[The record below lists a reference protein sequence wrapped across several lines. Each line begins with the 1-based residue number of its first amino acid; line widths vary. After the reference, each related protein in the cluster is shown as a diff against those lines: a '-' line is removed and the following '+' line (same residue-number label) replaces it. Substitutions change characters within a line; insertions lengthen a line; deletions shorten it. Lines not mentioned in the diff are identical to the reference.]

1 MLVSFSSTSL
11 HASACLRRRL
21 KASSTNAEKVVSSL
35 AAASSA
41 SAARE
46 TSMETHFALFTDA

>member
-1 MLVSFSSTSL
+1 MVSFSSTPL

-21 KASSTNAEKVVSSL
+21 SASSTNAEKVVSSL

-41 SAARE
+41 SATRE
-46 TSMETHFALFTDA
+46 TSMVTHFVLFIDA

>member
-1 MLVSFSSTSL
+1 MLLSFSSTSL

-21 KASSTNAEKVVSSL
+21 SASSTSAEKVVSSL

-46 TSMETHFALFTDA
+46 ASMATHFVLFTDA

>member
-1 MLVSFSSTSL
+1 MLVSFSSTPL
-11 HASACLRRRL
+11 HASACLRRRFS
-21 KASSTNAEKVVSSL
+21 ASSTRAEKVVSSL

-46 TSMETHFALFTDA
+46 TLMVTHFVLFTDA